1 MQLRIEITSQPI
13 DPHLESPEEMTGQ
26 AGAVVEFQG
35 LVRGEEEGRAIAA
48 LDYEAYSPMAEQVMR
63 QIFQD
68 IASRH
73 QCLFASVTHRIG
85 VVPVGEAAIHV
96 VVGAQHR
103 AEAFAMLTEFMDR
116 LKQDVPIWKR
126 RSLAYQAMPAS
137 KRP

>member
-1 MQLRIEITSQPI
+1 MQLGINITSQPI
-13 DPHLESPEEMTGQ
+13 DPRSGLPAEMTGQ

-35 LVRGEEEGRAIAA
+35 FVRGEEEGRAITA
-48 LDYEAYSPMAEQVMR
+48 LEYEAYSPMAEQVMR

-68 IASRH
+68 IACRH
-73 QCLFASVTHRIG
+73 PCLFAHVTHRIG

-96 VVGAQHR
+96 AVGSRHR
-103 AEAFAMLTEFMDR
+103 AEAFAMLIEFMDR

-126 RSLAYQAMPAS
+126 RALACQAMPAP